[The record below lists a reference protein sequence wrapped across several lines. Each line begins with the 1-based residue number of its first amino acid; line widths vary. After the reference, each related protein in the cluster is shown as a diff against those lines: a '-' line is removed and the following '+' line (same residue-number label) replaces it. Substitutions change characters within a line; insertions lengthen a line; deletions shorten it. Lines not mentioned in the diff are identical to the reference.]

1 MERRVTGGSIGL
13 RGPAYGFRHD
23 PFRGDPDTAL
33 WHRPDALIVLRDGR
47 VAALGDHAAERPRW
61 PDDLAVHHYPD
72 AIIGP
77 GFVDAHV
84 HYPQMEMTGA
94 FGETLLDWLQRYT
107 YPTEARFADPAHA
120 ARVAAIFLSSLI
132 RAGTTTAAVYCTV
145 HEHSADALF
154 AEAARLGL
162 RIVAGKV
169 LMDRHAPEA
178 LLDGDDHGIPA
189 TRRLIGRWH
198 GRGRLLYA
206 ITPRFAPAC
215 TDEALAAAG
224 RLWAENPGTYVQ
236 THLCETE
243 AEIAWVRELF
253 PDAASYLDVYERA
266 GLAGPRSVMGHAVHV
281 TEEEVAGLRRTG
293 CGVAH
298 CPSSNL
304 FLGSGLFRAHALA
317 GEGVRIGRGSDVG
330 AGTGL
335 SALRTLGDAYKVAR
349 LGGARLHPAQAFWL
363 ATRGGA
369 EALRL
374 EDRIGTLAPGMEADL
389 VVLDPAATPALA
401 LRTERSADLADR
413 LFALAALGDERA
425 VRATYVAGRLAY
437 DRDAGRSPVPAER
450 GDAPA
455 RPAP

>member
-1 MERRVTGGSIGL
+1 MDEPIGL
-13 RGPAYGFRHD
+13 RGQAFTFRHD
-23 PFRGDPDTAL
+23 PFQGDAEEAL
-33 WHRPDALIVLRDGR
+33 LHWPDALVVMRGGIVT
-47 VAALGDHAAERPRW
+47 AFGDHASERARHPGDM
-61 PDDLAVHHYPD
+61 PVHHYPD
-72 AIIGP
+72 CIIGP

-94 FGETLLDWLQRYT
+94 FGETLLDWLRRYT
-107 YPTEARFADPAHA
+107 YPTEARFADAAHA
-120 ARVAAIFLSSLI
+120 ARVASVFLQELL

-154 AEAARLGL
+154 AEAERLGM

-169 LMDRHAPEA
+169 LMDRNAPDA
-178 LLDGDDHGIPA
+178 LLDSEDHGIPA
-189 TRRLIGRWH
+189 TRRLIARWH

-215 TDEALAAAG
+215 TDAALAAAG
-224 RLWAENPGTYVQ
+224 RLWRDHPGTYVQ

-253 PDAASYLDVYERA
+253 PAASSYLDVYARA
-266 GLAGPRSVMGHAVHV
+266 GLAGPRAVMGHAVHV
-281 TEEEVAGLRRTG
+281 TEGDLSALRHTG

-304 FLGSGLFRAHALA
+304 FLGSGLFRLHDAKAAEIRVGL
-317 GEGVRIGRGSDVG
+317 GSDVG

-335 SALRTLGDAYKVAR
+335 STLRTLGDAYKVAR
-349 LGGARLHPAQAFWL
+349 MRGARLHPAQAIWL

-369 EALRL
+369 EVLRL

-389 VVLDPAATPALA
+389 VVLDPRATPALA
-401 LRTERSADLADR
+401 LRTEGERDLAER
-413 LFALAALGDERA
+413 LFALMVLGDERA
-425 VRATYVAGRLAY
+425 VRATYVAGRLAH
-437 DRDAGRSPVPAER
+437 DRDNP
-450 GDAPA
+450 
-455 RPAP
+455 

>member
-1 MERRVTGGSIGL
+1 MTNGLLGL
-13 RGPAYGFRHD
+13 RGPALTFRHD
-23 PFRGDPDTAL
+23 PFQGDADAAL
-33 WHRPDALIVLRDGR
+33 EHWPDALVVMRDG
-47 VAALGDHAAERPRW
+47 VILGFGDHASERARH
-61 PDDLAVHHYPD
+61 PDDMPVHHHPD
-72 AIIGP
+72 CIIGP

-84 HYPQMEMTGA
+84 HYPQMEMAGA

-107 YPTEARFADPAHA
+107 YPTEARFADAAHA
-120 ARVAAIFLSSLI
+120 ARVASLFLRELL

-154 AEAARLGL
+154 AEAGRLGM

-169 LMDRHAPEA
+169 LMDRHAPEE
-178 LLDGDDHGIPA
+178 LLDGTDHGIPA
-189 TRRLIGRWH
+189 TRRLIARWH

-215 TDEALAAAG
+215 TDQALQAAG
-224 RLWAENPGTYVQ
+224 RLWCDNPGTYVQ

-253 PDAASYLDVYERA
+253 PAASSYLDVYARA
-266 GLAGPRSVMGHAVHV
+266 GLVGPRAVMGHAVHV
-281 TEEEVAGLRRTG
+281 TEGDLSALRRTG

-304 FLGSGLFRAHALA
+304 FLGSGLFRLHDVKGADVRVAL
-317 GEGVRIGRGSDVG
+317 GSDVG

-335 SALRTLGDAYKVAR
+335 STLRTLGDAYKVAHLR
-349 LGGARLHPAQAFWL
+349 GARLHPAQAFWL

-374 EDRIGTLAPGMEADL
+374 EDRIGALAPGMEADL
-389 VVLDPAATPALA
+389 VVLDPRATPALA
-401 LRTERSADLADR
+401 LRTEGKRDLADT
-413 LFALAALGDERA
+413 LFALMALGDERA
-425 VRATYVAGRLAY
+425 VRATYVAGRLAH
-437 DRDAGRSPVPAER
+437 DRDGA
-450 GDAPA
+450 
-455 RPAP
+455 